1 MNKLKLSKLISKND
15 DSISYVENPGTSD
28 VWPFFL
34 KVNVDNVF
42 SEHVLCSKCKALL
55 KWKSRDST
63 SGLKAH
69 TKSCVGKTESP
80 KITKFAA
87 STSETVKKV
96 STTEKTELVN
106 VISNMCATDIRPF
119 SIVEGVGFRR
129 FAEKLI
135 SIGAKHGNVSVDDIL
150 PSARTVSRHV
160 YTEAEKKRA
169 ELRKVFEKQ
178 KRFAVTTDLWTH
190 VQTTMPYITITVL
203 YINDQWK
210 LCSYIIA
217 TRSMEE
223 KHTGEIIIIFI
234 DLNT

>member
-1 MNKLKLSKLISKND
+1 M
-15 DSISYVENPGTSD
+15 
-28 VWPFFL
+28 
-34 KVNVDNVF
+34 
-42 SEHVLCSKCKALL
+42 LL
-55 KWKSRDST
+55 
-63 SGLKAH
+63 
-69 TKSCVGKTESP
+69 
-80 KITKFAA
+80 
-87 STSETVKKV
+87 TSETVKKI

-106 VISNMCATDIRPF
+106 VISNMCATDIRSF
-119 SIVEGVGFRR
+119 SIVEGVGLRK

-169 ELRKVFEKQ
+169 ELRKVFQKQ
-178 KRFAVTTDLWTH
+178 KRFVVTTDWWTH